1 MPAPLST
8 LFISHGAPT
17 LALED
22 SPARR
27 FLFELG
33 QSLPR
38 PRAIV
43 VVSAHWETNE
53 VCVLAAPHLDT
64 IHDFFGF
71 PDELYALRYPAP
83 GAPELATDIAR
94 RLDAAGIAVS
104 VDGERGLDHGAWIPL
119 RLIYPQH
126 DIPVTQV
133 SVCPTRP
140 AAFHFQLGRALAGL
154 REDGV
159 LVIGSGALT
168 HNLNDFR
175 HLRRAD
181 GTPSTPAYAVEFCG
195 WVEAVLSAADETSL
209 RDWQLRAPQA
219 HRAHPS
225 DEHFLPLHVAA
236 GAAGTPWQGRR
247 LHASF
252 DYGVIGM
259 DSYVFEAPR
268 TTVAA

>member
-1 MPAPLST
+1 MPAPLPT

-17 LALED
+17 LALAD

-27 FLFELG
+27 FLSELG

-43 VVSAHWETNE
+43 VVSAHWETDQ
-53 VCVLAAPHLDT
+53 VSVLAASCLDT

-71 PDELYALRYPAP
+71 PDELYTLRYPAP
-83 GAPELATDIAR
+83 GAPDVAADIAR
-94 RLDAAGIAVS
+94 RLDAAGIAVT
-104 VDGERGLDHGAWIPL
+104 VDTERGLDHGAWIPL
-119 RLIYPQH
+119 RLIYPRH

-133 SVCPTRP
+133 SVCPAHP
-140 AAFHFQLGRALAGL
+140 AVFHFQLGRALAGL
-154 REDGV
+154 REAGV

-168 HNLNDFR
+168 HNLADFR
-175 HLRRAD
+175 QLRRAD
-181 GTPSTPAYAVEFCG
+181 GTVSTPAYAVEFCD
-195 WVEAVLSAADETSL
+195 WVAAALSGGDDTSL
-209 RDWQLRAPQA
+209 CDWQAQAPQA
-219 HRAHPS
+219 RRAHPS

-236 GAAGTPWQGRR
+236 GAAGEPWRGQRV
-247 LHASF
+247 HASF

-268 TTVAA
+268 ATVTA